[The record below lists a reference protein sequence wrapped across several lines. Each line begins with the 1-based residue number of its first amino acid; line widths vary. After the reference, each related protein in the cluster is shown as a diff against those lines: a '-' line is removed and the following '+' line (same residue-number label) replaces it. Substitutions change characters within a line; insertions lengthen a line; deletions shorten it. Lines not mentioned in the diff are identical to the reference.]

1 LSSATKSK
9 NAHRDTIFVEDAR
22 VLAHHAHPDEQFV
35 LRVQAPECAR
45 RANAGSFAHVSC
57 DPQLPMR
64 RPLSIMRVD
73 AQAGWVEF
81 LYKIVGDGLR
91 LLSNHREGDIIS
103 VMGPIG
109 VPFELDTTRTR
120 PLLLGGGV
128 GIPPM
133 VFLADT
139 IRQHAAFK
147 PFLLMGS
154 EVPFPFELTESK
166 LEFPGIGES
175 TRQTIELIEQWNIS
189 ARLAS
194 LQGYPGCFEGYVTA
208 AAAAWLDT
216 LSATERN
223 TVHIYACGP
232 TPMLEACAKL
242 ARDYDL
248 PAQVSLEE
256 HMACAVGGCAGCTV
270 LVHEADGPAMK
281 RVCVDGPVFD
291 AYQVFAE
298 HT

>member
-1 LSSATKSK
+1 MSASL
-9 NAHRDTIFVEDAR
+9 NSHRDTIFVEDAR
-22 VLAHHAHPDEQFV
+22 VISQNEHPEQQYI
-35 LRVQAPECAR
+35 LRVHAPECAR
-45 RANAGSFAHVSC
+45 RALAGSFAHVSC
-57 DPQLPMR
+57 DPQRPMR
-64 RPLSIMRVD
+64 RPLSIMQVD
-73 AQAGWVEF
+73 AEAGWVDF

-91 LLSNHREGDIIS
+91 LLSQRKAGEVIS

-109 VPFELDTTRTR
+109 VPFELKPQRSR

-139 IRQHAAFK
+139 LRQHHHYS
-147 PFLLMGS
+147 PLLFMGS
-154 EVPFPFELTESK
+154 EVPFPFELVTSS
-166 LEFPGIGES
+166 LPVNGIDDEVN
-175 TRQTIELIEQWNIS
+175 QTIALIEQWGIP

-194 LQGYPGCFEGYVTA
+194 LQGYEGCYTGYVTQA
-208 AAAAWLDT
+208 ATQWLNT
-216 LSATERN
+216 LSMEELN
-223 TVHIYACGP
+223 TVEIYACGP

-242 ARDYDL
+242 ARDFDL

-270 LVHEADGPAMK
+270 LVNTDEGPAMK

-291 AYQVFAE
+291 AYTVFS
-298 HT
+298 